1 MQNRK
6 DLLQAHRLMTQ
17 RAGLALLQ
25 GEPDTAEQPLR
36 RMNVATF
43 AGVMI
48 AVLAVAIFWIVGILT
63 HSGGHGL
70 PGPGSVAV
78 DENGNSYVRCQQGG
92 ATLLCPVA
100 NNASARLAAGA
111 AAGSGIVTVRKA
123 SLASLA
129 NYPRGPMIGIAGL
142 PPLPA
147 PSALVHGPW
156 SVCVQTL
163 SNPAT
168 GQQQISTLV
177 AGRSVGGQA
186 VGSGGAIL
194 VQAQNQEWL
203 VWNDERLAITQTVAA
218 LLPGGAQGPVQ
229 VPFQW
234 VNALA
239 RGPAFTPLVPQGFG
253 GPAANSP
260 SGTETVGHVYSV
272 ASASGTL
279 WYVQLRDGLAQITQT
294 EFELLQTDLQAQQTT
309 LSLSN
314 VPNHLSP
321 ATRQFSPQGLPAA
334 PPRIVSFDPATPLCA
349 VYSPGGQSLRS
360 GDVTVGGA
368 IPSGAQA
375 VTAGRVNA
383 QVDPPVDRVWL
394 PPGGGALVGVIQGPG
409 QPAGYVL
416 VTGARKYALTA
427 PAVAAMLGYTMG
439 TPCAGQC
446 TAVPANIV
454 GLIPPG
460 PGLDPNKA
468 AQQVSGG

>member
-25 GEPDTAEQPLR
+25 GDPDTAEQPLR

-43 AGVMI
+43 AGVMV
-48 AVLAVAIFWIVGILT
+48 AVLAVAIFWIIGILT
-63 HSGGHGL
+63 HTGGQGL
-70 PGPGSVAV
+70 PAPGSVAV

-92 ATLLCPVA
+92 STLLCPVV

-111 AAGSGIVTVRKA
+111 AASSGVVAVRKA

-129 NYPRGPMIGIAGL
+129 SYPRGPMIGIAGL
-142 PPLPA
+142 PPLPS
-147 PSALVHGPW
+147 PGALVRGPW
-156 SVCVQTL
+156 SVCVRTV
-163 SNPAT
+163 SNPTT
-168 GQQQISTLV
+168 GQQQMSALV
-177 AGRSVGGQA
+177 AGRSVGGQV
-186 VGSGGAIL
+186 VGSSGAIL

-203 VWNDERLAITQTVAA
+203 VWNDQRLTITHTVAA

-239 RGPAFTPLVPQGFG
+239 RGPAFAPLVPPGFG

-260 SGTETVGHVYSV
+260 SGTETIGHVYSV
-272 ASASGTL
+272 AGAGGTL

-294 EFELLQTDLQAQQTT
+294 ESELLQTDLQAPET
-309 LSLSN
+309 SLGLAN
-314 VPNHLSP
+314 VANHLSQ
-321 ATRQFSPQGLPAA
+321 TRQFSPQGLPAA
-334 PPRIVSFDPATPLCA
+334 PPRVVSYDPATPLCA
-349 VYSPGGQSLRS
+349 VYGAAGQSPH

-368 IPSGAQA
+368 IPSGAQNAAAITASTQSSPA
-375 VTAGRVNA
+375 VD
-383 QVDPPVDRVWL
+383 QVWL

-409 QPAGYVL
+409 QPAAYVL
-416 VTGARKYALTA
+416 VTEARKYALSS
-427 PAVAAMLGYTMG
+427 PAVASMLGYTMG
-439 TPCAGQC
+439 TPCTGQC